1 MTFNYKGWL
10 ISASPARTSDG
21 TDWTILLENY
31 GTGRTHSFKVS
42 NSITLK
48 AAEDTAFSRVD
59 EFETEAAE
67 KREREANIQRV
78 DAQTKKYWGK

>member
-10 ISASPARTSDG
+10 ISAAPASTSDG

-59 EFETEAAE
+59 EFERT
-67 KREREANIQRV
+67 EANIQRV
-78 DAQTKKYWGK
+78 DAQTKKYWGKK